1 MMVSRRGLAVIVA
14 AACLATAAGAAWA
27 EDPIWPKRAVRLIAA
42 QQAGSATDQVARILA
57 DFLVGLWKQPV
68 VVDNRPGASGAIG
81 TQIAARAEPDGHTL
95 LVGGTSSLVTHP
107 EIAPDVGFDAE
118 RDFVAIGRVAYV
130 PFVLAVNAGVP
141 AKSVAELV
149 ALARERPGRVSFATA
164 GTGAFSAFALRA
176 IAQASGAEFLSVEY
190 KGSGTATLDLVAGRV
205 DARVSEL
212 DAVLPHAA
220 AGTVRILAV
229 AGHRRSSRIPDVPT
243 LAESGVPGVEL
254 TPWYGMLAPAGV
266 APEVRA
272 RLEAAYAAAIQDPT
286 VRSRLESIGYDPARD
301 APGEFARAIRQDRLA
316 ARAIMRVAGSGA
328 PPAR

>member
-1 MMVSRRGLAVIVA
+1 MMVSRHWLAVIVA

-130 PFVLAVNAGVP
+130 PFVLAVNARVP
-141 AKSVAELV
+141 ATNVAELV

-229 AGHRRSSRIPDVPT
+229 AGHRRSSQITDVPT
-243 LAESGVPGVEL
+243 LAESGVPGMEL
-254 TPWYGMLAPAGV
+254 TPWYGVLAPAGV
-266 APEVRA
+266 APDVRA

-286 VRSRLESIGYDPARD
+286 VRTRLETIGYDPARD
-301 APGEFARAIRQDRLA
+301 APGEFARAIREDRLA

-328 PPAR
+328 PPTR